1 VSSSTSFPAPV
12 RRIVGLEGL
21 RGLAVLAVVTGN
33 GVVLLGSPG
42 TGSGAVDR
50 PLVAA
55 GLCGLALLFVLSG
68 FLLFRPYV
76 AALVRGRDLPGSRD
90 FYRTRLLR
98 VAPAWSV
105 VLLFILAL
113 GVPIGG
119 VGGGVDEAP
128 ALRAV
133 LVTSWSLAALVGCY
147 LLLPVLVLLA
157 DGLAR
162 WRGGV
167 WASACVALLLLGV
180 GLAARVGLL
189 VTTDRRLPAV
199 TAEKPWYDALA
210 NSFAANA
217 DLFAMGMV
225 VAVIMVA
232 AREWLYSDEAI
243 RRMRR
248 AGAAMML
255 LSSLGFIAYVEPIEA
270 GPFFGLACAGLL
282 VYLTL
287 PARRASR
294 RRTLRVLESAPLR
307 WLGRVSYSAW
317 LWHVPLLCFLAW
329 RFDWMVAQAPGEL
342 LVRVGAVTAVTLLL
356 AYLTQRFVEA
366 PARVRGRRTRG
377 GRGQGTLL
385 PHQRTELRP
394 GTGVLD
400 VRQSQPVD

>member
-1 VSSSTSFPAPV
+1 VA
-12 RRIVGLEGL
+12 
-21 RGLAVLAVVTGN
+21 GN
-33 GVVLLGSPG
+33 GVVLLASPAAPVRG
-42 TGSGAVDR
+42 HAAVDR
-50 PLVAA
+50 PVVAV

-76 AALVRGRDLPGSRD
+76 AALVRGRDLPSTRD
-90 FYRTRLLR
+90 YYRNRLLR
-98 VAPAWSV
+98 VVPAWTV
-105 VLLFILAL
+105 VLLLILAL
-113 GVPIGG
+113 GAAIGG
-119 VGGGVDEAP
+119 LGGSAQAP
-128 ALRAV
+128 AGRAV
-133 LVTSWSLAALVGCY
+133 MVTSWSLAALLACY
-147 LLLPVLVLLA
+147 LLLPLLVLLA
-157 DGLAR
+157 DGISR

-180 GLAARVGLL
+180 GIVARIGVL
-189 VTTDRRLPAV
+189 VSTDRRLPPVAV
-199 TAEKPWYDALA
+199 EQPWYGALA

-225 VAVIMVA
+225 VAVIVVA

-287 PARRASR
+287 PARRSLR
-294 RRTLRVLESAPLR
+294 RSTLRVLDSAPLR

-329 RFDWMVAQAPGEL
+329 RFDWMVAAEPGEL
-342 LVRVGAVTAVTLLL
+342 LLRVGAVTALTLVL
-356 AYLTQRFVEA
+356 AHLTQRFIEA
-366 PARVRGRRTRG
+366 PTLGRGRTRQPKDDG
-377 GRGQGTLL
+377 AALSASRA
-385 PHQRTELRP
+385 PQRAPFRA
-394 GTGVLD
+394 
-400 VRQSQPVD
+400 